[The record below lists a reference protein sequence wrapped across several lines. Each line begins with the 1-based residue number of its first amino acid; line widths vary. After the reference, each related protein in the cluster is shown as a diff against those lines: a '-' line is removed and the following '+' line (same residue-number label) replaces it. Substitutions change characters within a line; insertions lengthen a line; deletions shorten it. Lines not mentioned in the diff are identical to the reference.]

1 MSSDK
6 IQIQEQ
12 TTEIKEPI
20 IEQPIEQQIE
30 TQIDL
35 QTEPEIKTKKGKTY
49 IKKGIDSRGRP
60 KTEGK
65 TTAYGLPVDVDY
77 YKKYYADKLA
87 IKVQCEECLMFVAKV
102 NLKKHKISSY
112 HQRFCQQIQNNAIDV

>member
-20 IEQPIEQQIE
+20 IEQP
-30 TQIDL
+30 
-35 QTEPEIKTKKGKTY
+35 TEPEIKTKKGKTY

-60 KTEGK
+60 SNPNK

-102 NLKKHKISSY
+102 NLKKHKLSSY